1 MKGGRLMFRQKD
13 KFQKR
18 NKRKEKR
25 KRKILYSCALA
36 GIAVVCIGAFSLS
49 YGWIK
54 NSLAGENTA
63 QEEMKEKL
71 KEAGIKEKLIVE
83 AGNQMPKASEFF
95 ENGIEEASFVKTL
108 TEKELKE
115 LGEHVV
121 IISYHGE
128 EYQTCLEV
136 RDTKPPEAT
145 AKRGTLLLWADEVKP
160 EDFIE
165 NMTDA
170 TNISVSFGKID
181 LNQIEKEQEV
191 EIILED
197 EAKNRT
203 QLTAWVKLKK
213 DEEAPIISGVYD
225 IMIYKG
231 DIIQYRK
238 GIEVTDNRDEE
249 VELIIDNSQVDRDKE
264 GEYQVIYTAT
274 DKAGNMA
281 KESCKVVVLDDK
293 DVPKEEVYAM
303 ADKILESILTED
315 MSEYDKAYAIY
326 KWTRDNISYTGHTD
340 PFDILAGAYRGFQ
353 YRTGDCFTYCAT
365 AYVLY
370 QRSGFQVMKVTRD
383 ENASDLKHY
392 WNYVKIEEGWYHCDS
407 MLRQAD
413 FEPFML
419 TTEQMIKYTTEVM
432 DRPDYYVYVEELYP
446 PCGKPIRELNYTI
459 PSKKSPETNLPTP
472 TTTVEETTTIEET
485 STEIE
490 TTSEAPTETT
500 SEIIWQSP
508 PELVPTE
515 SMIEPETTQA
525 PVESSQIIET
535 SVLAEPDTTAAIQPI
550 EEPETTTV
558 IEPTTEAETTT
569 VITPTEEGETTT
581 VIEPVVEPESTTI
594 IEPETE

>member
-13 KFQKR
+13 KFQ
-18 NKRKEKR
+18 
-25 KRKILYSCALA
+25 KILYSCALA

-203 QLTAWVKLKK
+203 QLTASVKLKK